1 MNKNNTYTFSQF
13 ALSEGFDKDAD
24 FEFLHTGKNTD
35 PRYGDFRFSK
45 EELEEMANNF
55 NSDVRG
61 VEIAV
66 DINHDPSKRAYAWIK
81 PGSMY
86 VSSSSKLDGE
96 YSLYGKLHR
105 YSDEG
110 EKMLKNG
117 VYRYFSL
124 EIVGKLTTV
133 IKDIKKTFKN
143 VITGLA
149 LTNTP
154 VIKGLRA
161 TYSENLLP
169 NTHNMTEFKA
179 LVTELLQ
186 KGHATLSEKEQVAD
200 LFVGLS
206 KDQQGHLQTQL
217 SEVDGLPEE
226 PTEAPAEQVP
236 DVASSAPETA
246 PVEVPAEVPAEAQ
259 PEVPT
264 VVETP
269 VAALSEDASQ
279 QLAESMRLAEENKAL
294 KEQVAQ
300 FAEAIRGEKVAQQVK
315 GLMLSEA
322 RPIGIAPGNGNANE
336 ARLKSLLMSL
346 SESQAAELVSLLSE
360 VSSVDFKE
368 HGKNVGEL
376 SLSEKEAL
384 LDETADAVLAKNP
397 TMPKHEAMAVAA
409 KQLGLD
415 KA

>member
-86 VSSSSKLDGE
+86 VSSSSKLEGE

-105 YSDEG
+105 YSEEG

-124 EIVGKLTTV
+124 EIVGRLTTV
-133 IKDIKKTFKN
+133 VNDIKKTFKN

-161 TYSENLLP
+161 TYSEKNLLP
-169 NTHNMTEFKA
+169 NTHNMTEFNA
-179 LVTELLQ
+179 LVT
-186 KGHATLSEKEQVAD
+186 
-200 LFVGLS
+200 
-206 KDQQGHLQTQL
+206 
-217 SEVDGLPEE
+217 
-226 PTEAPAEQVP
+226 
-236 DVASSAPETA
+236 
-246 PVEVPAEVPAEAQ
+246 
-259 PEVPT
+259 
-264 VVETP
+264 
-269 VAALSEDASQ
+269 
-279 QLAESMRLAEENKAL
+279 
-294 KEQVAQ
+294 
-300 FAEAIRGEKVAQQVK
+300 
-315 GLMLSEA
+315 
-322 RPIGIAPGNGNANE
+322 
-336 ARLKSLLMSL
+336 
-346 SESQAAELVSLLSE
+346 
-360 VSSVDFKE
+360 
-368 HGKNVGEL
+368 
-376 SLSEKEAL
+376 
-384 LDETADAVLAKNP
+384 
-397 TMPKHEAMAVAA
+397 
-409 KQLGLD
+409 
-415 KA
+415 

>member
-55 NSDVRG
+55 NTDVRG

-86 VSSSSKLDGE
+86 VSSSSKLEGE

-117 VYRYFSL
+117 EYRYFSL
-124 EIVGKLTTV
+124 EIMGKLTTV

-206 KDQQGHLQTQL
+206 TDQQGQLKTQL
-217 SEVDGLPEE
+217 SEVDSLPEE

-236 DVASSAPETA
+236 DVASPAPETA
-246 PVEVPAEVPAEAQ
+246 PVEVPTEVPAEA
-259 PEVPT
+259 PT
-264 VVETP
+264 AVEAP
-269 VAALSEDASQ
+269 VAALSEEDTK

-322 RPIGIAPGNGNANE
+322 RPIGIAPGKGNTNE

-346 SESQAAELVSLLSE
+346 SESQASELVSLLSE